1 MGCEPYLLLLIMR
14 TMNFILLPKRSLLRW
29 RKLKGILLQRLL
41 NFTRIFHSL
50 SMRQRKQQSYISQKI
65 VNIV

>member
-14 TMNFILLPKRSLLRW
+14 TMNFILLPKRSLSRW
-29 RKLKGILLQRLL
+29 RKLKGVLLQRLL
-41 NFTRIFHSL
+41 NFTRIFRSL